1 MNYDIRNF
9 LMSDVKTGRIK
20 RSRGSSSDSSA
31 TSPFSNTT
39 KPAAK
44 MQKSATSQGPHNATT
59 KHTTAVSGTDAI
71 KDDIKSLRKL
81 VVDIQKE
88 QRAIKAS
95 RAGARQSSGFGSRSR
110 RFERNKNVSSPST
123 CESQYCGEPP

>member
-1 MNYDIRNF
+1 
-9 LMSDVKTGRIK
+9 MSDEKTGRIK

-31 TSPFSNTT
+31 TSPFSTTT

-59 KHTTAVSGTDAI
+59 KHAVSGKESI

-88 QRAIKAS
+88 QRAIKVSIHDEIDPVAKDM
-95 RAGARQSSGFGSRSR
+95 
-110 RFERNKNVSSPST
+110 EKNIENEVKSIRGYVDM
-123 CESQYCGEPP
+123 CE